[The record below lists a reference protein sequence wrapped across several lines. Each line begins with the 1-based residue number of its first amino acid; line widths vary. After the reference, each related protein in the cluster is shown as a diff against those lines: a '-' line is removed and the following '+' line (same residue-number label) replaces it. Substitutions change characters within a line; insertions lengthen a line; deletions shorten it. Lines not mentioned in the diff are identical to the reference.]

1 MTKIKCLLMYIKK
14 RLPVFL
20 WVLFALS
27 CVGTSGLYAK
37 YVMDIDTDISVNVSS
52 LGDVK
57 ISVTEIDDNDEDNVA
72 IFTIKNITEGYETP
86 AYIRF
91 AVIVNW
97 ADENGNLYYVN
108 PSTVGL
114 SVAGKPFG
122 DLCTQIGDYYYY
134 NGTVSPGAEIPDIRV
149 TVVGS
154 SEPPGYTHLRVT
166 VLAEGIQCWPE
177 AVVKDAWNA
186 TFNGTSWEAEP

>member
-1 MTKIKCLLMYIKK
+1 MYIKK

-37 YVMDIDTDISVNVSS
+37 YVMDIDTDISVNISS
-52 LGDVK
+52 KGDIEIAVEK
-57 ISVTEIDDNDEDNVA
+57 IDDST
-72 IFTIKNITEGYETP
+72 FTIKNVSTAETP

-97 ADENGNLYYVN
+97 ADENGNLYYIN
-108 PSTVGL
+108 PTTVGL
-114 SVAGKPFG
+114 SVADKPFG
-122 DLCTQIGDYYYY
+122 DLCTKLEKDGYYYY
-134 NGTVSPGAEIPDIRV
+134 NGTVSAGAEIPKIYV
-149 TVVGS
+149 TVGS
-154 SEPPGYTHLRVT
+154 SAPPGYTHRRIT

-186 TFNGTSWEAEP
+186 TFNGTIWEAKP

>member
-37 YVMDIDTDISVNVSS
+37 YVMDIDTDVSVNISS
-52 LGDVK
+52 LGDIEIAVEK
-57 ISVTEIDDNDEDNVA
+57 INDST
-72 IFTIKNITEGYETP
+72 FTIKNVTTAKTP

-97 ADENGNLYYVN
+97 ADENGNLYYTN
-108 PSTVGL
+108 PTKVGL
-114 SVAGKPFG
+114 SVADKPFG

-134 NGTVSPGAEIPDIRV
+134 NGTVSAGAEIPNIHV

-177 AVVKDAWNA
+177 AVVEDAWNA
-186 TFNGTSWEAEP
+186 TFNGTKWIAK